1 MMPIEPPRSRAVMAR
16 SDRFGSVLLSTSGL
30 MSPSRAG
37 RAHIALFRKLGALEV
52 IISRRM
58 L

>member
-52 IISRRM
+52 IIS
-58 L
+58 